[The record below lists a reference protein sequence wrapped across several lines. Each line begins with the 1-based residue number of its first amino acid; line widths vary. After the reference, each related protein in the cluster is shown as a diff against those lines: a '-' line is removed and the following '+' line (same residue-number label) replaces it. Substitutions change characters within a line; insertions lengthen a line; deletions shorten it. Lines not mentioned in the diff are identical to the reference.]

1 MIYDK
6 ATRIGV
12 QAFYQDGDKRLV
24 TDIVYSDGTTV
35 SSINGITD
43 VVTGETFYTDLSG
56 RRVVKLTK
64 GIYIKSVRM
73 ADGTIKSEKIIVQ

>member
-56 RRVVKLTK
+56 RRVAKLTK